1 MGDTG
6 LFGDMGLIGSYDQPD
21 LVLIPV
27 GGHFVMDPKDA
38 AYATRHY
45 LKPRYAIPMHYGT
58 NPNLKGTPEEY
69 SAALGK
75 SATRVLNLKFWETV
89 KF

>member
-1 MGDTG
+1 M
-6 LFGDMGLIGSYDQPD
+6 LS
-21 LVLIPV
+21 
-27 GGHFVMDPKDA
+27 PKDA

-58 NPNLKGTPEEY
+58 NPYLKGTPEEY
-69 SAALGK
+69 IAALGK
-75 SATRVLNLKFWETV
+75 GPTKVLNLKFWETV